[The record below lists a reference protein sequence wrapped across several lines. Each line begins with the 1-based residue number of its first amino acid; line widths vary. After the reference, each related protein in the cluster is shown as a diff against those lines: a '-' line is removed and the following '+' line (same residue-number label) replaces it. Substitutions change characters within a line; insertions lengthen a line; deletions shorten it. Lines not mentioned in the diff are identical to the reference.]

1 MDLFC
6 SLANNDTDVVFPGVD
21 FQTIHD
27 CQQEWNVLCAQIDH
41 NAYVDIFASKH
52 AWSSGLKRWNNKK
65 ISETTMFYNRAFVV
79 NSTTVF
85 YFLFSGA
92 AFDGLIIRDMRVTGS
107 V

>member
-1 MDLFC
+1 
-6 SLANNDTDVVFPGVD
+6 
-21 FQTIHD
+21 
-27 CQQEWNVLCAQIDH
+27 
-41 NAYVDIFASKH
+41 
-52 AWSSGLKRWNNKK
+52 
-65 ISETTMFYNRAFVV
+65 MFYNRAFVV